1 MVGGMNYYEHH
12 IGDYAEATAHLTFVE
27 DAAYSRMI
35 RKYYAT
41 ERPLPADTKA
51 VQRLVGA
58 RTKEER
64 EAVESVLHEFFTLQA
79 DGWHQ
84 ARCDSDLQRYITKQ
98 DKARASANAR
108 WSKPHDERNANASPP
123 HMRTDSERNANASE
137 THDERNAL
145 QSPDTRHQT
154 PEETAR
160 AVSARETDEPED
172 PGKPPTTRAG
182 DACKRMKAAGLSE
195 VNPGHPRL
203 LALLA
208 AGITD
213 AELEAAAGDA
223 VKRGKGF
230 AYALAAVEG
239 QRREA
244 AAMEALPD
252 APAAQVTH
260 WSETAGGVKA
270 MGVSLGLTYTGLE
283 QFSVYRA
290 KVIEA
295 KRKADEAMG
304 VAA

>member
-1 MVGGMNYYEHH
+1 VNYYERH
-12 IGDYAEATAHLTFVE
+12 IGDYLKDTAHLSLLEHGVYTRLLDVYYTRDCGI
-27 DAAYSRMI
+27 DASDVA
-35 RKYYAT
+35 
-41 ERPLPADTKA
+41 
-51 VQRLVGA
+51 RLIGA
-58 RTKEER
+58 RSKDEKAALQ
-64 EAVESVLHEFFTLQA
+64 AVLSEFFVLQGGIYTQ
-79 DGWHQ
+79 D
-84 ARCDSDLQRYITKQ
+84 RCDREIARYQ
-98 DKARASANAR
+98 DKQRKAKASADER
-108 WSKPHDERNANASPP
+108 WKQSKRNANASPDA
-123 HMRTDSERNANASE
+123 MRTHSEGSTDGMHRAPVPSPQA
-137 THDERNAL
+137 
-145 QSPDTRHQT
+145 PDTR
-154 PEETAR
+154 PKETAR
-160 AVSARETDEPED
+160 AVSARDPDEPED

-295 KRKADEAMG
+295 KRNADEAMG